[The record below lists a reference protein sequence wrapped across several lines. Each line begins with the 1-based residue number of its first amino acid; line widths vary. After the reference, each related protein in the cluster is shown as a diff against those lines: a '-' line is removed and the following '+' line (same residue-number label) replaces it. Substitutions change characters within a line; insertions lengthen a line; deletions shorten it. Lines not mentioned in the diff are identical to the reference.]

1 MGLVVLVAL
10 MTAPRSRR
18 GSLVTTPETAR
29 GTGRRDSATASDPEE
44 V

>member
-10 MTAPRSRR
+10 MTARSRR

>member
-10 MTAPRSRR
+10 MTALAIASW
-18 GSLVTTPETAR
+18 LVGHDCR
-29 GTGRRDSATASDPEE
+29 DGGGTGRRDSATASDPEE